1 MVSLT
6 EISSREILTLFHLG
20 SAGKNQEMSRALEE
34 GGGLQA
40 CLVRSSC
47 TESVWDLAFLHMG
60 AMGTFT

>member
-34 GGGLQA
+34 GGA
-40 CLVRSSC
+40 YKH
-47 TESVWDLAFLHMG
+47 A
-60 AMGTFT
+60 